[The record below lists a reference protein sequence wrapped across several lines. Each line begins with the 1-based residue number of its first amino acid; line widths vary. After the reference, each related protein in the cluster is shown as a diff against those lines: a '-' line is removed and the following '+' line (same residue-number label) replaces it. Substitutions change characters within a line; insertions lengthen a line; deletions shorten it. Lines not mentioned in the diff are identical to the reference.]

1 MSHLWQ
7 RFLLASALLIGL
19 AIGVGVTVFS
29 YDNTTKVD
37 LNWTVFHIHG
47 IPVWAVAVVPV
58 ALVLV
63 AGTLFHW
70 MNSLHHFTE
79 HMRHRR
85 RVHELEAELATLRAH
100 LDRVLEMPAVSS
112 NKRVERKGVPPALP
126 EANGG
131 LDDVIA
137 NEPEPAIA
145 ETEPVVETPP
155 APLNDSKKSRKRVK
169 LEFGDATPAETEV
182 TPEQET

>member
-37 LNWTVFHIHG
+37 LSWTVFHIHG
-47 IPVWAVAVVPV
+47 VPVWAVAVVPV

-70 MNSLHHFTE
+70 MNGLHHFTE

-100 LDRVLEMPAVSS
+100 LDQVLEMPAVSS
-112 NKRVERKGVPPALP
+112 SKQVQRKETPAALP

-131 LDDVIA
+131 LDDVMT
-137 NEPEPAIA
+137 NEPEPAIV
-145 ETEPVVETPP
+145 EKEPIVETLP
-155 APLNDSKKSRKRVK
+155 ASANDSKTTRKRVK
-169 LEFGDATPAETEV
+169 LEFGDSTPAVPDATPEKEA
-182 TPEQET
+182 

>member
-1 MSHLWQ
+1 LSHLWQ

-19 AIGVGVTVFS
+19 AIGVGATVFG
-29 YDNTTKVD
+29 YDNTGKVD
-37 LNWTVFHIHG
+37 LNWTVFHIRG
-47 IPVWAVAVVPV
+47 IPVWTVAVVPV
-58 ALVLV
+58 TLVLV

-70 MNSLHHFTE
+70 MNGLHHFTE

-100 LDRVLEMPAVSS
+100 LDKVLEMPAISS
-112 NKRVERKGVPPALP
+112 NRPVQRKESPPALP

-131 LDDVIA
+131 LDDVMN

-145 ETEPVVETPP
+145 ETEPIVETRPEP
-155 APLNDSKKSRKRVK
+155 ANSSRKSRKRVK
-169 LEFGDATPAETEV
+169 LEFGDATPAEGEV
-182 TPEQET
+182 TPEQEA